1 VKKFASLFGGAKPIL
16 AMVHLKA
23 LPGSPRG
30 GELDAALA
38 AAQTEARALVA
49 AGADGIIV
57 ENFGDVPFAKERVSP
72 ATVAAMAVICREL
85 RREHDVPLG
94 VNVLRNDA
102 EAAVAIAAVVGADFF
117 RVNVHVGAAVTDQ
130 GLIEG
135 RARET
140 ILLRKALGSAAL
152 LFADVAVKHSQP
164 LERDEGVESLVL
176 AAQETRFRGLAD
188 ALILTGRATGSPP
201 AAADVQRV
209 RDAVSDTPLLVGSGV
224 NEGNLAV
231 FWPLVDGM
239 IVGSFLKVAGDA
251 GAPVDPERARM
262 LFSAA
267 AALPKRGS

>member
-1 VKKFASLFGGAKPIL
+1 MNKFTNLFGGVKPIL
-16 AMVHLKA
+16 AMVHLNA

-30 GELDAALA
+30 GQLEAVLG
-38 AAQTEARALVA
+38 AAQTDAEALVA

-102 EAAVAIAAVVGADFF
+102 QAAVAIAAVVGADFL

-140 ILLRKALGSAAL
+140 IMLRKALGSAAL
-152 LFADVAVKHSQP
+152 LFADVAVKHSRP
-164 LERDEGVESLVL
+164 LEGGAGVEDLAL

-201 AAADVQRV
+201 DASDLQQV
-209 RDAVSDTPLLVGSGV
+209 REAVSETPLLVGSGV
-224 NEGNLAV
+224 SEGNLAT

-239 IVGSFLKVAGDA
+239 IVGSFLKVGGDA
-251 GAPVDPERARM
+251 GAPVDPERARAF
-262 LFSAA
+262 FSAA
-267 AALPKRGS
+267 SALRNRGS